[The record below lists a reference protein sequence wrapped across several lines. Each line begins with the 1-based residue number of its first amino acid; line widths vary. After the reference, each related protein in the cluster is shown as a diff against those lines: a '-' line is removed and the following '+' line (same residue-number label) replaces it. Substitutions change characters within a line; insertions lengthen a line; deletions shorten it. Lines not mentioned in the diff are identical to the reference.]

1 MSVQTVES
9 WLQLKSYL
17 PHEQM
22 SIGQSGS
29 PMGHWPWMTA
39 SMEKLRL
46 EGQILIKFICGER
59 GVTSLATLVKRP
71 GLGQPLELLGVKL
84 HGEPG
89 DFCYQDQEELE
100 RLVQSLVQDKNPLLF
115 FRVPSES
122 PLVTTLE
129 SAYKG
134 RALIRKSIQKGC
146 PYLLLKDWRPSS
158 SLHSDLRRARR
169 KAQAIG
175 EVTFEIHRPR
185 EKIALDDLWPLCLEV
200 ESSGWKGRAESAL
213 LKDDSLGD
221 FYYTYAQ
228 KAADQGILRLCLMK
242 IDGRVVAMQI
252 ALEYAQS
259 FWLLKIG
266 HLESLGHCSPGL
278 LLLEHTLLLAQQ
290 QGLKSYEF
298 LGHPAPWIQR
308 WSKEERENVY
318 IKVYPYSLS
327 GMIFFTRD
335 FLNWMKQKIRR
346 IYV

>member
-1 MSVQTVES
+1 MSVETVES
-9 WLQLKSYL
+9 WQQLKCYL
-17 PHEQM
+17 PNEQM
-22 SIGQSGS
+22 SIGKSGS

-46 EGQILIKFICGER
+46 EGQIFIKFIRGDR

-89 DFCYQDQEELE
+89 DFCYQDQDELE
-100 RLVQSLVQDKNPLLF
+100 SLVQSLVQDKNPLLF

-122 PLVTTLE
+122 PLVATLE
-129 SAYKG
+129 NAYKG
-134 RALIRKSIQKGC
+134 RALIRKSIQQGC
-146 PYLLLKDWRPSS
+146 PYLELKDWRPSS
-158 SLHSDLRRARR
+158 SLQSDLRRARR

-175 EVTFEIHRPR
+175 EVSFEVHRPR
-185 EKIALDDLWPLCLEV
+185 DKMSLDSLWPLCLEV

-213 LKDDSLGD
+213 LKDDSLGE
-221 FYYTYAQ
+221 FYYAYAL
-228 KAADQGILRLCLMK
+228 KAAEQGILRLCLLK
-242 IDGRVVAMQI
+242 IDERVVAMQI
-252 ALEYAQS
+252 ALEYSDS

-266 HLESLGHCSPGL
+266 HLESLGHCSPGM

-290 QGLKSYEF
+290 LGLKSYEF

-308 WSKEERENVY
+308 WSKGERENVF
-318 IKVYPYSLS
+318 IKIYPYSWQ
-327 GMIFFTRD
+327 GMIFFARD
-335 FLNWMKQKIRR
+335 FLNWTKQKMRR